1 VLDGNPCHDVNEISF
16 PLRPMDKVDE
26 YAPAEVK
33 TLTTTNYDP
42 TIPQEVFG
50 IYRPHGGT
58 RHIGGS
64 G

>member
-1 VLDGNPCHDVNEISF
+1 
-16 PLRPMDKVDE
+16 MDKVDE